1 MANDEIYDVEDMDMD
16 ADIQRKQ
23 ELIEEIKSLDLE
35 TDGAAALR
43 AVNDMKRRW
52 NRIHYWESDYED
64 GLRDEFESYVDK
76 VYAKRNELYK
86 TTQAQKED
94 LIEKAKETANIEN
107 FNQGTQIMNDL
118 MDAWKAAGSAGK
130 VVDDQLWEQFQ
141 AARQVFY
148 DRKHAHWEEQT
159 QRRQEARTKKA
170 ELIEKAKELADSHEW
185 QKTSSKMRDLMNEW
199 KAAGSAGRKYDDNLW
214 EEFNG
219 ARQQFYEARNAYYDE
234 LHKEQA
240 IRAAKKRGLID
251 QAKAIAEKEDYSR
264 QNTQTMKQITADWK
278 AIGST
283 GKNRDDELWAALREQ
298 MDSYFDGLKKNS
310 EARQMDWRNRMSDS
324 RVRKQEI
331 IANQKR
337 QISRLQDDMFGL
349 VSEAEMVDIQQQIE
363 DKEDFIAQ
371 LEAEIADIDNR
382 LND

>member
-1 MANDEIYDVEDMDMD
+1 MDMD
-16 ADIQRKQ
+16 ADIQQKQ

-76 VYAKRNELYK
+76 VYAKRNELYQ

-94 LIEKAKETANIEN
+94 LIAKAKEAAQMEN
-107 FNQGTQIMNDL
+107 FNQGTQVMNDL
-118 MDAWKAAGSAGK
+118 MEAWKAAGSAGK
-130 VVDDQLWEQFQ
+130 ATDDALWEQFQ

-159 QRRQEARTKKA
+159 ANRAKAREIKADLIAQAA
-170 ELIEKAKELADSHEW
+170 ELAGSHEW
-185 QKTSSKMRDLMNEW
+185 QKTSNKMRDLMNEW

-214 EEFNG
+214 EQFNA
-219 ARQQFYEARNAYYDE
+219 ARQQFYEARNAYYDD

-251 QAKAIAEKEDYSR
+251 QAKAIAEKGDYSR
-264 QNTQTMKQITADWK
+264 QNTATMKQINADWK

-298 MDSYFDGLKKNS
+298 MDSYFEGLKKNS

-324 RVRKQEI
+324 RSRKQEI

-337 QISRLQDDMFGL
+337 QIERLQDDMFGL
-349 VSEAEMVDIQQQIE
+349 VSEAEMADIQTQIE

-371 LEAEIADIDNR
+371 LEQEIADIDSR

>member
-185 QKTSSKMRDLMNEW
+185 QKLS
-199 KAAGSAGRKYDDNLW
+199 
-214 EEFNG
+214 
-219 ARQQFYEARNAYYDE
+219 
-234 LHKEQA
+234 
-240 IRAAKKRGLID
+240 LIH
-251 QAKAIAEKEDYSR
+251 I
-264 QNTQTMKQITADWK
+264 
-278 AIGST
+278 
-283 GKNRDDELWAALREQ
+283 
-298 MDSYFDGLKKNS
+298 
-310 EARQMDWRNRMSDS
+310 
-324 RVRKQEI
+324 
-331 IANQKR
+331 
-337 QISRLQDDMFGL
+337 
-349 VSEAEMVDIQQQIE
+349 
-363 DKEDFIAQ
+363 
-371 LEAEIADIDNR
+371 
-382 LND
+382 